1 MGATY
6 NREQIR
12 TALAQTDPAVS
23 SFLDLETGE
32 VVHLIE
38 GDTSPEQSALS
49 DAVMESYGD
58 RFRYI
63 PGGNTAADDAAVGA
77 WFEAEG
83 LN

>member
-1 MGATY
+1 MGAIY

-12 TALAQTDPAVS
+12 TALAQNDPAVS
-23 SFLDLETGE
+23 SFLDLNTGE

-38 GDTSPEQSALS
+38 GDSSPEQSALS
-49 DAVMESYGD
+49 EAVMESYGD

-63 PGGNTAADDAAVGA
+63 PGGNDAADVAAVEA

-83 LN
+83 LS